1 MRLCV
6 SLAAGTGCRLWLVVA
21 WPVATL
27 AGIAAEAE
35 YVCECA
41 GIEDLGT
48 CRRSAAALS
57 AEFGKHIGQE
67 TRRMSVGPGQRRRAG
82 SRTKYTEEQ

>member
-1 MRLCV
+1 MCV
-6 SLAAGTGCRLWLVVA
+6 SAQGLRTWVPAGVL
-21 WPVATL
+21 
-27 AGIAAEAE
+27 
-35 YVCECA
+35 
-41 GIEDLGT
+41 
-48 CRRSAAALS
+48 AAALS